1 MAKKNKHNR
10 EVFVAEHTRK
20 SDVGAVNLITKWD
33 RIVYTDGGC
42 KKNPGGVGGLGVVII
57 DTETGE
63 IIERKQGYESTTN
76 NRMEVMAA
84 IVALKQIPDG
94 CNVFLHSDSQYLLNT
109 ISGKWKKQKNID
121 LWNQLDAEM
130 LRMGTIATRWVRG
143 HNGNTYNEKCD
154 ELATQAMQS
163 RSSFISDEGYVASS
177 EEETSQSVSIPNRK
191 PSADQQ
197 RQQRQQQSGKQQNSQ
212 KQSIPNTLNGVW
224 KEDTTAESLV
234 KKEGIHLSCAQQ
246 ICAFYRKPNHKFA
259 DYMRLKTGGMDVFSR
274 KAQDYFIE
282 RFGEAVWNQA
292 EELAGSG
299 AITALRWHARGLLL
313 SDSIRKAQVDAEV
326 SANCLK

>member
-1 MAKKNKHNR
+1 MAGRNKSNR
-10 EVFVAEHTRK
+10 KVLVAEHTQT
-20 SDVGAVNLITKWD
+20 SDVDAINLLTKWD

-42 KKNPGGVGGLGVVII
+42 KRNPGGAGGLGVVII

-63 IIERKQGYESTTN
+63 ITERNQGYLSTTN

-109 ISGKWKKQKNID
+109 ISGKWKKQKNTD
-121 LWNQLDAEM
+121 LWSQLDAEI

-143 HNGNTYNEKCD
+143 HNGDTYNEKCD
-154 ELATQAMQS
+154 ELATQAMES
-163 RSSFISDEGYVASS
+163 MPSLIPDEGYVASS

-191 PSADQQ
+191 PSADQHQ
-197 RQQRQQQSGKQQNSQ
+197 QQRQQQSGKQQKPP
-212 KQSIPNTLNGVW
+212 KQFIPDNLNGVW
-224 KEDTTAESLV
+224 KEDTTAECLV

-246 ICAFYRKPNHKFA
+246 ICAFYRKPSHKFA

>member
-1 MAKKNKHNR
+1 MAGRNKSNR
-10 EVFVAEHTRK
+10 KVLVAEHTQT
-20 SDVGAVNLITKWD
+20 SDVDAINLLTKWD

-42 KKNPGGVGGLGVVII
+42 KRNPGGAGGLGVVII

-63 IIERKQGYESTTN
+63 ITERNQGYLSTTN

-109 ISGKWKKQKNID
+109 ISGKWKKQKNTD
-121 LWNQLDAEM
+121 LWSQLDAEI

-143 HNGNTYNEKCD
+143 HNGDTYNEKCD
-154 ELATQAMQS
+154 ELATQAMES
-163 RSSFISDEGYVASS
+163 MPSLIPDEGYVASS

-191 PSADQQ
+191 PSADQHQ
-197 RQQRQQQSGKQQNSQ
+197 QQRQQQSGKQQKPP
-212 KQSIPNTLNGVW
+212 KQFIPDNLNGVW
-224 KEDTTAESLV
+224 KEDTTAECLV

-259 DYMRLKTGGMDVFSR
+259 DYMRLKTGGVDVFSR

-292 EELAGSG
+292 EELARSG

>member
-1 MAKKNKHNR
+1 
-10 EVFVAEHTRK
+10 
-20 SDVGAVNLITKWD
+20 
-33 RIVYTDGGC
+33 
-42 KKNPGGVGGLGVVII
+42 
-57 DTETGE
+57 
-63 IIERKQGYESTTN
+63 
-76 NRMEVMAA
+76 
-84 IVALKQIPDG
+84 
-94 CNVFLHSDSQYLLNT
+94 
-109 ISGKWKKQKNID
+109 
-121 LWNQLDAEM
+121 
-130 LRMGTIATRWVRG
+130 MGTIATRWVRG
-143 HNGNTYNEKCD
+143 HNGDTYNEKCD
-154 ELATQAMQS
+154 ELATQAMES
-163 RSSFISDEGYVASS
+163 MPSLIPDEGYVASS

-191 PSADQQ
+191 PSADQHQ
-197 RQQRQQQSGKQQNSQ
+197 QQRQQQSGKQQKPP
-212 KQSIPNTLNGVW
+212 KQFIPDNLNGVW
-224 KEDTTAESLV
+224 KEDTTAECLV

-259 DYMRLKTGGMDVFSR
+259 DYMRLKTGGVDVFSR

>member
-1 MAKKNKHNR
+1 MAGRNKSNLK
-10 EVFVAEHTRK
+10 VLVAEHTQT
-20 SDVGAVNLITKWD
+20 SDVDAINLFTKWD

-42 KKNPGGVGGLGVVII
+42 KRNPGGAGGLGVVII

-63 IIERKQGYESTTN
+63 ITERNQGYLSTTN

-109 ISGKWKKQKNID
+109 ISGKWKKQKNTD
-121 LWNQLDAEM
+121 LWSQLDAEI

-143 HNGNTYNEKCD
+143 HNGDTYNEKCD
-154 ELATQAMQS
+154 ELATQAMES
-163 RSSFISDEGYVASS
+163 MPSLIPDEGYVASS

-191 PSADQQ
+191 PSADQHQ
-197 RQQRQQQSGKQQNSQ
+197 QQRQQQSGKQQKPP
-212 KQSIPNTLNGVW
+212 KQFIPDNLNGVW
-224 KEDTTAESLV
+224 KEDTTAECLV

-259 DYMRLKTGGMDVFSR
+259 DYMRLKTGGVDVFSR

>member
-1 MAKKNKHNR
+1 MAGRNKSNR
-10 EVFVAEHTRK
+10 KVLVAEHTQT
-20 SDVGAVNLITKWD
+20 SDVGAINLLTKWD

-42 KKNPGGVGGLGVVII
+42 KRNPGGAGGLGVVII

-63 IIERKQGYESTTN
+63 ITERNQGYLSTTN

-109 ISGKWKKQKNID
+109 ISGKWKKQKNTD
-121 LWNQLDAEM
+121 LWSQLDAEI

-143 HNGNTYNEKCD
+143 HNGDTYNEKCD
-154 ELATQAMQS
+154 ELATQAMES
-163 RSSFISDEGYVASS
+163 MPSLIPDEGYVASS

-191 PSADQQ
+191 PSADQHQ
-197 RQQRQQQSGKQQNSQ
+197 QQRQQQSGKQQKPP
-212 KQSIPNTLNGVW
+212 KQFIPDNLNGVW
-224 KEDTTAESLV
+224 KEDTTAECLV

-246 ICAFYRKPNHKFA
+246 IYAFYRKPNHKFA
-259 DYMRLKTGGMDVFSR
+259 DYMRLKTGGVDVFSR

>member
-1 MAKKNKHNR
+1 MASRNKRNR
-10 EVFVAEHTRK
+10 KVLVAEHTQT
-20 SDVGAVNLITKWD
+20 SDVGAINLLTKWD

-42 KKNPGGVGGLGVVII
+42 KRNPGGAGGLGVVII

-63 IIERKQGYESTTN
+63 ITERNQGYLSTTN

-109 ISGKWKKQKNID
+109 ISGKWKKQKNTD
-121 LWNQLDAEM
+121 LWSQLDAEI

-143 HNGNTYNEKCD
+143 HNGDTYNEKCD
-154 ELATQAMQS
+154 ELATQAMES
-163 RSSFISDEGYVASS
+163 RPTLIPDEGYVATS
-177 EEETSQSVSIPNRK
+177 EETSQSFSIPN
-191 PSADQQ
+191 
-197 RQQRQQQSGKQQNSQ
+197 N
-212 KQSIPNTLNGVW
+212 LNGVW

-246 ICAFYRKPNHKFA
+246 ICSFYKKTNHRFA
-259 DYMRLKTGGMDVFSR
+259 DYMKLKTGGMDVFSR

-326 SANCLK
+326 SANCIK

>member
-1 MAKKNKHNR
+1 MAGRNKSNLK
-10 EVFVAEHTRK
+10 VLVAEHTQT
-20 SDVGAVNLITKWD
+20 SDVDAINLLTKWD

-42 KKNPGGVGGLGVVII
+42 KRNPGGAGGLGVVII

-63 IIERKQGYESTTN
+63 ITERNQGYLSTTN

-109 ISGKWKKQKNID
+109 ISGKWKKQKNTD
-121 LWNQLDAEM
+121 LWSQLDAEI

-143 HNGNTYNEKCD
+143 HNGDTYNEKCD
-154 ELATQAMQS
+154 ELATQAMES
-163 RSSFISDEGYVASS
+163 MPSLIPDEGYVASS

-191 PSADQQ
+191 PSADQHQ
-197 RQQRQQQSGKQQNSQ
+197 QQRQQQSGKQQKPP
-212 KQSIPNTLNGVW
+212 KQFLPDNPNGVW
-224 KEDTTAESLV
+224 KEDTTAECLV

-259 DYMRLKTGGMDVFSR
+259 DYMRLKTGGVDVFSR

>member
-1 MAKKNKHNR
+1 MAGRNKSNLK
-10 EVFVAEHTRK
+10 VLVAEHTQT
-20 SDVGAVNLITKWD
+20 SDVDAINLLTKWD

-42 KKNPGGVGGLGVVII
+42 KRNPGGAGGLGVVII

-63 IIERKQGYESTTN
+63 ITERNQGYLSTTN

-109 ISGKWKKQKNID
+109 ISGKWKKQKNTD
-121 LWNQLDAEM
+121 LWSQLDAEI

-143 HNGNTYNEKCD
+143 HNGDTYNEKCD
-154 ELATQAMQS
+154 ELATQAMES
-163 RSSFISDEGYVASS
+163 MPSLIPDEGYVASS

-191 PSADQQ
+191 PSADQHQ
-197 RQQRQQQSGKQQNSQ
+197 QQRQQQSGKQQKPP
-212 KQSIPNTLNGVW
+212 KQFIPDNLNGVW
-224 KEDTTAESLV
+224 KEDTTAECLV

-259 DYMRLKTGGMDVFSR
+259 DYMRLKTGGVDVFSR

>member
-1 MAKKNKHNR
+1 MAGRNKSNLK
-10 EVFVAEHTRK
+10 VLVAEHTQT
-20 SDVGAVNLITKWD
+20 SDVDAINLLTKWD

-42 KKNPGGVGGLGVVII
+42 KRNPGGAGGLGVVII

-63 IIERKQGYESTTN
+63 ITERNQGYLSTTN

-109 ISGKWKKQKNID
+109 ISGKWKKQKNTD
-121 LWNQLDAEM
+121 LWSQLDAEI

-143 HNGNTYNEKCD
+143 HNGDTYNEKCD
-154 ELATQAMQS
+154 ELATQAMES
-163 RSSFISDEGYVASS
+163 MPSLIPDEGYVASS

-191 PSADQQ
+191 PSADQHQ
-197 RQQRQQQSGKQQNSQ
+197 QQRQQQSGKQQKPP
-212 KQSIPNTLNGVW
+212 KQFIPDNPNGVW
-224 KEDTTAESLV
+224 KEDTTAECLV

-259 DYMRLKTGGMDVFSR
+259 DYMRLKTGGVDVFSR

>member
-1 MAKKNKHNR
+1 MASRNKRNCK
-10 EVFVAEHTRK
+10 VLVAEHTQT
-20 SDVGAVNLITKWD
+20 SDVGAINLLTKWD

-42 KKNPGGVGGLGVVII
+42 KRNPGGAGGLGVVII

-63 IIERKQGYESTTN
+63 ITERNQGYLSTTN

-109 ISGKWKKQKNID
+109 ISGKWKKQKNTD
-121 LWNQLDAEM
+121 LWSQLDAEI

-143 HNGNTYNEKCD
+143 HNGDTYNEKCD
-154 ELATQAMQS
+154 ELATQAMES
-163 RSSFISDEGYVASS
+163 RPTLIPDEGYVATS
-177 EEETSQSVSIPNRK
+177 EETSQSFSIPDRK
-191 PSADQQ
+191 PSVDQQ
-197 RQQRQQQSGKQQNSQ
+197 QRRQQSVKQQNSPQ
-212 KQSIPNTLNGVW
+212 QSIPNNLNGVW

-246 ICAFYRKPNHKFA
+246 ICSFYKKTNHRFA
-259 DYMRLKTGGMDVFSR
+259 DYMKLKTGGMDVFSR

-326 SANCLK
+326 SVNCLK

>member
-1 MAKKNKHNR
+1 MAGRNKSNR
-10 EVFVAEHTRK
+10 KVLVAEHTQT
-20 SDVGAVNLITKWD
+20 SDVDAINLLTKWD

-42 KKNPGGVGGLGVVII
+42 KRNPGGAGGLGVVII

-63 IIERKQGYESTTN
+63 ITERNQGYLSTTN

-109 ISGKWKKQKNID
+109 ISGKWKKQKNTD
-121 LWNQLDAEM
+121 LWSQLDAEI

-143 HNGNTYNEKCD
+143 HNGDTYNEKCD
-154 ELATQAMQS
+154 ELATQAMES
-163 RSSFISDEGYVASS
+163 MPSLIPDEGYVASS

-191 PSADQQ
+191 PSADQHQ
-197 RQQRQQQSGKQQNSQ
+197 QQRQQQSGKQQKPP
-212 KQSIPNTLNGVW
+212 KQFIPDNLNGVW
-224 KEDTTAESLV
+224 KEDTTAECLV

-246 ICAFYRKPNHKFA
+246 ICAFYRKPSHKFA

-313 SDSIRKAQVDAEV
+313 SDSI
-326 SANCLK
+326 

>member
-1 MAKKNKHNR
+1 MAGRNKSNR
-10 EVFVAEHTRK
+10 KVLVAEHTQT
-20 SDVGAVNLITKWD
+20 SDVDAINLLTKWD

-42 KKNPGGVGGLGVVII
+42 KRNPGGAGGLGVVII

-63 IIERKQGYESTTN
+63 ITERNQGYLSTTN

-109 ISGKWKKQKNID
+109 ISGKWKKQKNTD
-121 LWNQLDAEM
+121 LWSQLDAEI

-143 HNGNTYNEKCD
+143 HNGDTYNEKCD
-154 ELATQAMQS
+154 ELATQAMES
-163 RSSFISDEGYVASS
+163 MPSLIPDEGYVASS

-191 PSADQQ
+191 PSADQHQ
-197 RQQRQQQSGKQQNSQ
+197 QQRQQQSGKQQKPP
-212 KQSIPNTLNGVW
+212 KQFIPDNLNGVW
-224 KEDTTAESLV
+224 KEDTTAECLV

-259 DYMRLKTGGMDVFSR
+259 DYMRLKTGGVDVFSR

>member
-1 MAKKNKHNR
+1 MAGRNKSNR
-10 EVFVAEHTRK
+10 KVLVAEHTQT
-20 SDVGAVNLITKWD
+20 SDVDAINLLTKWD

-42 KKNPGGVGGLGVVII
+42 KRNPGGAGGLGVVII

-63 IIERKQGYESTTN
+63 ITERNQGYISTTN

-109 ISGKWKKQKNID
+109 ISGKWKKQKNTD
-121 LWNQLDAEM
+121 LWSQLDAEI

-143 HNGNTYNEKCD
+143 HNGDTYNEKCD
-154 ELATQAMQS
+154 ELATQAMES
-163 RSSFISDEGYVASS
+163 RHNLIPDEGYVTSS

-191 PSADQQ
+191 PSADQHQ
-197 RQQRQQQSGKQQNSQ
+197 QQRQQQSGKQQKPP
-212 KQSIPNTLNGVW
+212 KQFIPDNLNGVW
-224 KEDTTAESLV
+224 KEDTTAECLV

-259 DYMRLKTGGMDVFSR
+259 DYMRLKTGGVDVFSR